1 MHGRVIPMKYNG
13 HDRLQSY
20 RLEVFKCF
28 GCENLGHHAEFL
40 DSCKFTVFI
49 HGDTCTLLSP
59 VLKAEECVICGG
71 NNIDIVIIT
80 VNTEHTALVIYFVK
94 FCVNIYIV
102 LNQSSA
108 TLACIALSFSA
119 TPFSISAFIF
129 SSFSARESSESASIS
144 TARIA
149 ALAAPSTATVATE
162 FL

>member
-28 GCENLGHHAEFL
+28 GRKNLGHHAEFL

-49 HGDTCTLLSP
+49 YGDTCTLLSP

-119 TPFSISAFIF
+119 TPFPYQLSYFQASLQENRRKVQAFQ
-129 SSFSARESSESASIS
+129 RQELQ
-144 TARIA
+144 R
-149 ALAAPSTATVATE
+149 
-162 FL
+162 